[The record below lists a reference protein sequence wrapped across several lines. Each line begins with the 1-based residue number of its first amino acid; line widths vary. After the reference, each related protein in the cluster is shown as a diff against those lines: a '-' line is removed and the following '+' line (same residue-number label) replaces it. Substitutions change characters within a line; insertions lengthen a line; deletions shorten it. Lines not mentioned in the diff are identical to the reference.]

1 MESSIYLLKVYT
13 QRKKFTYN
21 NLNVNFNINMA
32 NFIDKFI
39 DSKHMNLTLT
49 YSLVGPVLGSGNDVV
64 IIT

>member
-1 MESSIYLLKVYT
+1 
-13 QRKKFTYN
+13 
-21 NLNVNFNINMA
+21 MA